1 MSVEYNTLAL
11 DDDPTAS
18 IVNEALITPTIAPAQ
33 EHNHHELVIPPRGVT
48 IPDPEPT
55 KEPAVKLAIYDIS
68 KGWARWLSPI
78 VLCRRIDVAPHTSI
92 LMYGQEYFW
101 AGGIQKMRH
110 EDFVEQVGHAPVEI
124 LDLGPSG
131 IPEDLFHDFILS
143 ISPRYTAE
151 TYDLLSNNCNH
162 FSQECAQ
169 FLVGKGIPEPILDA
183 GLKVQQSC
191 IGRIVLGCAN
201 LTPAVRT
208 AAMLGTEAACALIS
222 IIVLLSMSNVDP
234 TDGDSI
240 ECPTSPDKTVRFT
253 ITVFFMLLF
262 WALSGLAAI
271 GHALIFERSMACLP
285 APLFIEV
292 IVSIVLAFML
302 YTAAVSLSVLHSSVG
317 RLFPDRCTAS
327 DANYLKLCAVV
338 GLIWLQAVVMLVSKV
353 TTRVA
358 SAVQSALLT
367 AEERANA
374 AQAGGFGSSPV
385 AVRETELADWS

>member
-18 IVNEALITPTIAPAQ
+18 IVDQDLITPTIAPPQ
-33 EHNHHELVIPPRGVT
+33 EHNHTELVIPPRGVT

-55 KEPAVKLAIYDIS
+55 EEPTVKLAIYDIS

-162 FSQECAQ
+162 FSQ
-169 FLVGKGIPEPILDA
+169 V
-183 GLKVQQSC
+183 
-191 IGRIVLGCAN
+191 
-201 LTPAVRT
+201 
-208 AAMLGTEAACALIS
+208 
-222 IIVLLSMSNVDP
+222 
-234 TDGDSI
+234 
-240 ECPTSPDKTVRFT
+240 
-253 ITVFFMLLF
+253 
-262 WALSGLAAI
+262 
-271 GHALIFERSMACLP
+271 H
-285 APLFIEV
+285 
-292 IVSIVLAFML
+292 
-302 YTAAVSLSVLHSSVG
+302 AAVAPPATHESVAAGVRAVPG
-317 RLFPDRCTAS
+317 R
-327 DANYLKLCAVV
+327 
-338 GLIWLQAVVMLVSKV
+338 
-353 TTRVA
+353 
-358 SAVQSALLT
+358 
-367 AEERANA
+367 
-374 AQAGGFGSSPV
+374 
-385 AVRETELADWS
+385 